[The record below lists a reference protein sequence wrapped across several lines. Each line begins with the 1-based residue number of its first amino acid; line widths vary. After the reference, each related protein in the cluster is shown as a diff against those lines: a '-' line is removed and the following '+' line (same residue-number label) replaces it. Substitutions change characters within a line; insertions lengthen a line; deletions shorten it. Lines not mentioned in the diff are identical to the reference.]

1 MLTIRDILQQEQTN
15 RAYIYLYRRG
25 LFYEAFNYSAYLLC
39 HLVYPFEVTSLR
51 NKRINKRY
59 FMVSFPVHLLLG
71 YSGKA
76 TCDRLADG
84 QVLRYTPSK
93 RAKATLPESY
103 VEWCLR
109 YTPVRGKGATTTP
122 STPSTTSPTTPSTT
136 PSPTTPTATSPTTS
150 PTTPST
156 SPTQDE
162 EPASSPKAPAVNRSQ
177 DMGVCSNLSK
187 LLQDLEHE
195 SEQESLFLT
204 AKRVS
209 YELTLDDKAS
219 LCDWLVYRILK
230 LPTQRLCPMEALDQL
245 DKLQQELR
253 QKLS

>member
-122 STPSTTSPTTPSTT
+122 STTPTTP
-136 PSPTTPTATSPTTS
+136 PA
-150 PTTPST
+150 T

-209 YELTLDDKAS
+209 YELTLGDKAS

>member
-59 FMVSFPVHLLLG
+59 FMVSFPVQLLLG
-71 YSGKA
+71 CSGKA
-76 TCDRLADG
+76 TYDRLADG

-109 YTPVRGKGATTTP
+109 YTPVRGKGATTT
-122 STPSTTSPTTPSTT
+122 SSTT
-136 PSPTTPTATSPTTS
+136 PTTT
-150 PTTPST
+150 
-156 SPTQDE
+156 PTQDE
-162 EPASSPKAPAVNRSQ
+162 DPASSPKVPAVNRSQ

-209 YELTLDDKAS
+209 YELTLGDKAS

>member
-51 NKRINKRY
+51 NKKINKRY

-103 VEWCLR
+103 VQWCLR
-109 YTPVRGKGATTTP
+109 YTPVRGKGASVTPSTTSSTTSTTTP
-122 STPSTTSPTTPSTT
+122 STPS
-136 PSPTTPTATSPTTS
+136 
-150 PTTPST
+150 ST

>member
-1 MLTIRDILQQEQTN
+1 MLTIRDILQREQTN
-15 RAYIYLYRRG
+15 RAHIYLYRRG

-51 NKRINKRY
+51 NTRINKRY
-59 FMVSFPVHLLLG
+59 FMVSFPVQLLSG
-71 YSGKA
+71 YSA
-76 TCDRLADG
+76 TAKCDMLADN

-109 YTPVRGKGATTTP
+109 YTPVRGKGATTTS
-122 STPSTTSPTTPSTT
+122 STTSPPTTSPTTTSTTSSTTSPTTTST
-136 PSPTTPTATSPTTS
+136 
-150 PTTPST
+150 
-156 SPTQDE
+156 QGE
-162 EPASSPKAPAVNRSQ
+162 EPTSSPKAPAVNRSQ
-177 DMGVCSNLSK
+177 DMGVCSNLAE
-187 LLQDLEHE
+187 LLQDLEQE

-230 LPTQRLCPMEALDQL
+230 LPTQRLCPIEALDQL

-253 QKLS
+253 QKLF

>member
-1 MLTIRDILQQEQTN
+1 MPPSFLPMLTIRDILQQEQTN

-51 NKRINKRY
+51 NKKINKRY

-76 TCDRLADG
+76 TCDTLADD

-109 YTPVRGKGATTTP
+109 YTPVRGKGASTTPTTTP
-122 STPSTTSPTTPSTT
+122 STPSATTPST
-136 PSPTTPTATSPTTS
+136 SSSTSST
-150 PTTPST
+150 T

-230 LPTQRLCPMEALDQL
+230 LPMQRLCPIEALDQL